1 MNLKQFRKD
10 NKLTQRERAKKL
22 DIHRW
27 TYSQIET
34 GKRKINNR
42 TIKKILKLQTI
53 EYFKCLFMYLPL
65 FIGLY
70 LLTFIL
76 F

>member
-1 MNLKQFRKD
+1 MNLKKFRKD
-10 NKLTQRERAKKL
+10 NKLTQREVEKKL

-27 TYSQIET
+27 TYANMELGRT
-34 GKRKINNR
+34 KINNR
-42 TIKKILKLQTI
+42 TIRKILKLQTI
-53 EYFKCLFMYLPL
+53 EYFKHLFMYSPL
-65 FIGLY
+65 FIVLY